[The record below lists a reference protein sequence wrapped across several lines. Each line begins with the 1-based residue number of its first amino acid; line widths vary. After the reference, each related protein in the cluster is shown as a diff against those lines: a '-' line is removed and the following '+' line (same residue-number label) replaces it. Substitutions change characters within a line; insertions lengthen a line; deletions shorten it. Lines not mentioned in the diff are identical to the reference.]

1 MLISLLYTTGGRDW
15 GFHFAFEFCHGGE
28 MFDLDCN
35 GNNNYCTYSREHSEQ
50 GVNPKSIHD
59 RVLNQFL
66 NRSS

>member
-1 MLISLLYTTGGRDW
+1 
-15 GFHFAFEFCHGGE
+15 

-35 GNNNYCTYSREHSEQ
+35 GNYNYCTYSREHSEQ

>member
-1 MLISLLYTTGGRDW
+1 MLSLLHTTGGRAATS
-15 GFHFAFEFCHGGE
+15 FHFAFCHGVE
-28 MFDLDCN
+28 MIDLDCN
-35 GNNNYCTYSREHSEQ
+35 GNDNYYTYSREHSEQ

>member
-1 MLISLLYTTGGRDW
+1 MI
-15 GFHFAFEFCHGGE
+15 
-28 MFDLDCN
+28 DLDCN
-35 GNNNYCTYSREHSEQ
+35 GNDNYYTYSREHSEQ